1 MNISADLNNLPER
14 KWEMGTTRQKAVGDA
29 LNAGSTPQ
37 CAMESEE
44 QKEGEEVKEDTQR
57 NTEKRRE
64 RFITWWHLLDGLP
77 VMIDGRIQATFVFL
91 QICIIVVHLGV
102 VR

>member
-1 MNISADLNNLPER
+1 
-14 KWEMGTTRQKAVGDA
+14 MGTTRQKAVGDA

-64 RFITWWHLLDGLP
+64 RFITW
-77 VMIDGRIQATFVFL
+77 
-91 QICIIVVHLGV
+91 
-102 VR
+102 